1 MSGPF
6 VGQASL
12 MDLFNIFER
21 KLHIVTEEE
30 PLEKMLNKT
39 LQRGGDLYFDNLC
52 HTLHGLSEI
61 CLPPILKV
69 LVEWYEKYDESLCLS
84 MLSPIAT
91 PELRLKLHK
100 KLLAVN
106 YLFCLVLI
114 EILPQVEFHLP
125 QCDPLI
131 KKVLEICFKNV
142 QYREPSAVGINK
154 TNHLVV
160 AETYGEVVGVL
171 SSTYFT
177 HIHRIFMTHIT
188 ELKKDVSQTA
198 AQQIVALIMSMK
210 FLRINSSQVEDFENG
225 LKFLD
230 DLGSLL
236 LEVKDKDVKHAVMGL
251 LVEILLP
258 VAAQIK
264 RETNIPALISLVQ
277 KLYTTTNDMISKKQH
292 KLAAFPLI
300 TCLLCVS
307 QKHFFLANWVQFLNS
322 CLSHLK
328 NKDPQVA
335 RVALESLYRLLWVY
349 MIRNNADGN
358 AATRSRL
365 DSICGSLFPKGNR
378 YIVPRDAP
386 LNIFVKIIHFI
397 SQQKLDFAFK
407 EIIFDLLCVNNR
419 TQRSLYA
426 ERMNVGIRALM
437 VIADGLQQ
445 KDDPPAMPKSMGP
458 SASGT
463 VHKTKRKQYITRPLT
478 NEISKSIGIDQ
489 FYPQCRKAFD
499 SILRLLDTQIG
510 KPLMMSSIQNRGK
523 EPDELISGD
532 AKPKLDLFR
541 TCIAAIPRL
550 LPDPMSHVDLIDLLT
565 RLTVH
570 LDEELRN
577 MSGIT
582 LQTIIGE
589 FPDWREQVFISHI
602 SLIQSHIYDFF
613 PQILDDSLRLMLQS
627 LTTWKTAITA
637 EKKREAEKIIPTSP
651 PSCHSS
657 HVTSNSTHSTHI
669 SVSFPNT
676 VTSASSILSNSSSPH
691 QPTPSL
697 CSLPESSSLHSIP
710 TAMTSLST
718 TTTPT
723 HSQGAPSTST
733 PIGGSGNSTLSVL
746 HQMEGLAIVY
756 LCQTRSNPRAIAVK
770 ILKEIQLI
778 YDLLGIEMIDTPVID
793 VLDQATPYVVKKYIE
808 HVPIKERMSWNM
820 DFSSVCDKISTIE
833 TDNTLV
839 NSDRGNEYFQWDPWG
854 CALSGYAEIKHLLTK
869 CPSAVAAAWPILFS
883 RLNAVSGYVDPNN
896 PQNESRSSLLR
907 GSKSKGTSSI
917 LGEQL
922 GQEAC
927 LALWQKYLIMCC
939 ALAPA
944 PYNLS
949 QRSFSPTN
957 SMDGPVDVFRSVSA
971 SLRSSRTPVPNSL
984 SQLISKVCMILR
996 WENLTDIRDSVVLGV
1011 GSINPLA
1018 FDMMLEELK
1027 SNGILREATE
1037 KKAETNL
1044 RRRKRKD
1051 LLRLQIIRVIEVAI
1065 FRGLLLVHSAGSS
1078 DFILHPHV
1086 VDFIDSMRVN
1096 LESDHDRDITV
1107 VTKLRLHFAKL
1118 IHLIIDSTP
1127 HLSRHTLFSDE
1138 RRHKLFYLFIN
1149 WCSRAIA
1156 ADRKFRDKEVGSYVE
1171 QKSVLAMSRILCCGP
1186 IFEPAKSIGE
1196 DGYLYGWLEKL
1207 IISTNPTMQA
1217 EVEEMLAWMLELNES
1232 GVLLDWLMM
1241 QCYTQPP
1248 TVACRCFRA
1257 LVRVFSRRDFPCE
1270 FVSLFVL
1277 CQSMLAVNSVTDC
1290 ALHMI
1295 EILRKQFLETSNIH
1309 ATSPAQQVTPIV
1321 QMRNQADVLTN
1332 IYNGCHILPIEQ
1344 HDVCT
1349 RLANSYPHLTVTIF
1363 SEVSYR
1369 LETESC
1375 SNKSQL
1381 LALLQ
1386 PWISNLEL
1394 VDQNVVE
1401 EAAEGPRGWGSEEAT
1416 QLVLNNLLYLTVTLS
1431 NDHEKELA
1439 EESLLPFTKRICV
1452 MMSQVVGTR
1461 ISSILLEWL
1470 STVHDSSKITLD
1482 RSEIPPYYRW
1492 KDENSERK
1500 ANEGSI
1506 ARDSLEREEPTK
1518 EGVRLLPMPAYG
1530 GHYSPLS
1537 QFLPPV
1543 VQPVQFFNKSEVG
1556 LLLVCDI
1563 IRTRCSVDWSES
1575 MALLLHF
1582 SILRLDS
1589 LRPALCRHAR
1599 QTIINVI
1606 MLYMEKNQLA
1616 LVSSI
1621 LLKNEMI
1628 YGTETSPIIGE
1639 IAVGVCRGESP
1650 SFARAT
1656 ADEYRKMIFASPS
1669 LFSQNDLLSAVVFCM
1684 SEEMDTPFWAN
1695 EDANSRNWRVPSF
1708 EQLSCTVHHI
1718 VRLLI
1723 NKMPMIEVIWTQLAM
1738 KMALSTSNRHLAGRC
1753 FQIVSALEQ
1762 PPGPW
1767 IPSLMSRLVETA
1779 GEQHDETQSYVT
1791 DLMLCLTDCSPYISP
1806 TIMEAIEMRQVISPT
1821 HMRSTSYT
1829 PAFVRQSVIYSRVQQ
1844 SDKKNARLSL
1854 LVADQESWAS
1864 KSPDALVRSKS
1875 AEQLQSE
1882 NDVNEETMSRM
1893 QILAIAV
1900 SMMES
1905 GIENEFLLA
1914 LNLLNKVLDVPTSQK
1929 VQCLAKYD
1937 KMVGQLEWKNF
1948 NGIISLITRGAIIPT
1963 AYESS
1968 IQAMIQLS
1976 DVLSEEVVG
1985 GPNGIAIFV
1994 THTLP
1999 YLATNFDAPNSLC
2012 INVANAIAAFCDE
2025 SIKTQSGAPADHPF
2039 VHLSTIMRQY
2049 AMRTF
2054 MKDAQ
2059 QFMKCVL
2066 HHHRLLTEDTASPDV
2081 QKVTLVKIDLKSPQ
2095 VLNPHW
2101 RINFIVPRDNYGVIR
2116 SVSRF
2121 LQGNNWPDVSK
2132 IYKTIVEKWRN
2143 ENPDQN
2149 AHFSLEVTGPT
2160 GTSGVVTVKPSE
2172 EIGKSEKVSEEK
2184 SSEKP
2189 SIEVATTSLKRYP
2202 PAHMRVR
2209 DKLVGI
2215 LSASGLRIGLPSSVS
2230 LVFSRSDL
2238 GSATS
2243 STERICASSQ
2253 EVASTMSLPD
2263 PSQSGITDSFP
2274 RVFKEFD
2281 FLEAEHDSVSETADS
2296 CFGWLSTMRPTREK
2310 DDERASIRSSL
2321 RNLSSGGQGG
2331 EEEEEEPEEDEESES
2346 HEEEENS
2353 ESDDLPRKVE
2363 DDDLEE
2369 EDEDEEER
2377 TPCPSECCDDDRE
2390 DVEMMLRQDI
2400 EAYASR
2406 GGSVAASSMAD
2417 DDLRSRLTNNIVS
2430 ISSQMTE
2437 HRHLEEENTSV
2448 DGSSVCAYSNA
2459 SMLASEYYPNRTRS
2473 LRIQCSHHLDSRIER
2488 EFSMSVNEINESND
2502 CNLLAYGTLL
2512 STQLYKSSCGKVCA
2526 LLRDASHILTNRA
2539 MSRSF
2544 ASAQETLCNVV
2555 DIPFLFV
2562 TEQFLRNSPICQR
2575 LKFTLNELKEH
2586 WETFDERRDQCQ
2598 KNTTNFGRKYKLFEI
2613 LDFRKKNLKGI
2624 NSLRSAY
2631 KLSAL
2636 GGSTSSFSL
2645 TSELD
2650 LGKLLNKLVFQ
2661 EKQRGLKTFGNF
2673 KCELILLLILR
2684 NLEDILCCSDM
2695 CLINHT

>member
-1 MSGPF
+1 MSSVTKKGRLGRRKSDPGTLTVRSTADKIATCELPWGGTRMVTLGPLDLTQSSGPF

-12 MDLFNIFER
+12 MDLFNCFER
-21 KLHIVTEEE
+21 KLNTVTEEE
-30 PLEKMLNKT
+30 PIEKMLNKT

-61 CLPPILKV
+61 CLPPILKI
-69 LVEWYEKYDESLCLS
+69 LVEWHEKYDESLSLS
-84 MLSPIAT
+84 MLSPNIT
-91 PELRLKLHK
+91 PDLRLKLAK

-125 QCDPLI
+125 QCDPLV

-142 QYREPSAVGINK
+142 QYREPSTVGINK

-160 AETYGEVVGVL
+160 AETYGEVLGVL

-177 HIHRIFMTHIT
+177 HIHRIFMTHII

-210 FLRINSSQVEDFENG
+210 FLRINSSQVEDFESG

-230 DLGSLL
+230 DLASLL

-277 KLYTTTNDMISKKQH
+277 KLYITTNDMISKKQH
-292 KLAAFPLI
+292 KL
-300 TCLLCVS
+300 
-307 QKHFFLANWVQFLNS
+307 KHFFLANWVQFLNA

-328 NKDPQVA
+328 NKDTQVA

-550 LPDPMSHVDLIDLLT
+550 LPDPMSHVPNPLNCYFQDLIDLLT

-602 SLIQSHIYDFF
+602 SLIQSQISDFY

-627 LTTWKTAITA
+627 LTTWNKAIVA
-637 EKKREAEKIIPTSP
+637 EKKRDAEKVLPTSP
-651 PSCHSS
+651 PSTHHSTALS
-657 HVTSNSTHSTHI
+657 HAHTTSTHSTHI

-676 VTSASSILSNSSSPH
+676 VTSASSIMSASSSSPH

-710 TAMTSLST
+710 TAITNSA

-723 HSQGAPSTST
+723 HSHGAPSTSI
-733 PIGGSGNSTLSVL
+733 PIGGAGSSTLKSRF
-746 HQMEGLAIVY
+746 LANEKN
-756 LCQTRSNPRAIAVK
+756 SANSDNA
-770 ILKEIQLI
+770 IQLSTFESI
-778 YDLLGIEMIDTPVID
+778 YNP
-793 VLDQATPYVVKKYIE
+793 
-808 HVPIKERMSWNM
+808 
-820 DFSSVCDKISTIE
+820 
-833 TDNTLV
+833 LV
-839 NSDRGNEYFQWDPWG
+839 NCDRGNEYFQWDPWG
-854 CALSGYAEIKHLLTK
+854 CALSGYAEMRHLLTR
-869 CPSAVAAAWPILFS
+869 CPSAVAAAWPVLFS

-907 GSKSKGTSSI
+907 GSKSKGSSSI

-957 SMDGPVDVFRSVSA
+957 SMDGPGDVFRSVSA

-1011 GSINPLA
+1011 GSINPMA
-1018 FDMMLEELK
+1018 FDMMLDELK

-1065 FRGLLLVHSAGSS
+1065 FRGLLLVHSSGSS
-1078 DFILHPHV
+1078 SEYTLHPHV

-1127 HLSRHTLFSDE
+1127 HLSRHTLFSEE
-1138 RRHKLFYLFIN
+1138 RRHNLFYLFIN

-1207 IISTNPTMQA
+1207 IVSTNPTMQS

-1248 TVACRCFRA
+1248 AVACRCFRA

-1295 EILRKQFLETSNIH
+1295 EILRKQFLDTSNLH
-1309 ATSPAQQVTPIV
+1309 ATSPAQQVAPIV
-1321 QMRNQADVLTN
+1321 QMRSQTDV
-1332 IYNGCHILPIEQ
+1332 IQSVYNNGHILPIEQ

-1349 RLANSYPHLTVTIF
+1349 RLANAYPHLTVTIF

-1369 LETESC
+1369 LETDNC

-1381 LALLQ
+1381 LGLLQ

-1431 NDHEKELA
+1431 SDYEKELA
-1439 EESLLPFTKRICV
+1439 EVWKTLAISFPANLPAILNFFYTTTLLSQESLLPYTKRICV
-1452 MMSQVVGTR
+1452 LVSQCVGTR

-1470 STVHDSSKITLD
+1470 STVHDSSKISLE

-1500 ANEGSI
+1500 ANEGSA
-1506 ARDSLEREEPTK
+1506 ARDSLEREEPMK
-1518 EGVRLLPMPAYG
+1518 DGVRLLPMPAYG

-1606 MLYMEKNQLA
+1606 MLYMDKSQLA
-1616 LVSSI
+1616 LVSAI

-1628 YGTETSPIIGE
+1628 YGTETSEIIGE
-1639 IAVGVCRGESP
+1639 VAVGVCRGESP

-1656 ADEYRKMIFASPS
+1656 ADEYRKMIFASPT
-1669 LFSQNDLLSAVVFCM
+1669 LFSHNDLLSAVVFCM
-1684 SEEMDTPFWAN
+1684 SE
-1695 EDANSRNWRVPSF
+1695 
-1708 EQLSCTVHHI
+1708 
-1718 VRLLI
+1718 
-1723 NKMPMIEVIWTQLAM
+1723 K
-1738 KMALSTSNRHLAGRC
+1738 
-1753 FQIVSALEQ
+1753 
-1762 PPGPW
+1762 
-1767 IPSLMSRLVETA
+1767 
-1779 GEQHDETQSYVT
+1779 
-1791 DLMLCLTDCSPYISP
+1791 
-1806 TIMEAIEMRQVISPT
+1806 
-1821 HMRSTSYT
+1821 
-1829 PAFVRQSVIYSRVQQ
+1829 
-1844 SDKKNARLSL
+1844 
-1854 LVADQESWAS
+1854 
-1864 KSPDALVRSKS
+1864 
-1875 AEQLQSE
+1875 
-1882 NDVNEETMSRM
+1882 
-1893 QILAIAV
+1893 
-1900 SMMES
+1900 
-1905 GIENEFLLA
+1905 
-1914 LNLLNKVLDVPTSQK
+1914 
-1929 VQCLAKYD
+1929 
-1937 KMVGQLEWKNF
+1937 
-1948 NGIISLITRGAIIPT
+1948 
-1963 AYESS
+1963 
-1968 IQAMIQLS
+1968 
-1976 DVLSEEVVG
+1976 
-1985 GPNGIAIFV
+1985 
-1994 THTLP
+1994 
-1999 YLATNFDAPNSLC
+1999 
-2012 INVANAIAAFCDE
+2012 
-2025 SIKTQSGAPADHPF
+2025 
-2039 VHLSTIMRQY
+2039 
-2049 AMRTF
+2049 
-2054 MKDAQ
+2054 
-2059 QFMKCVL
+2059 
-2066 HHHRLLTEDTASPDV
+2066 
-2081 QKVTLVKIDLKSPQ
+2081 
-2095 VLNPHW
+2095 
-2101 RINFIVPRDNYGVIR
+2101 
-2116 SVSRF
+2116 
-2121 LQGNNWPDVSK
+2121 
-2132 IYKTIVEKWRN
+2132 
-2143 ENPDQN
+2143 
-2149 AHFSLEVTGPT
+2149 
-2160 GTSGVVTVKPSE
+2160 
-2172 EIGKSEKVSEEK
+2172 
-2184 SSEKP
+2184 
-2189 SIEVATTSLKRYP
+2189 
-2202 PAHMRVR
+2202 
-2209 DKLVGI
+2209 
-2215 LSASGLRIGLPSSVS
+2215 
-2230 LVFSRSDL
+2230 
-2238 GSATS
+2238 
-2243 STERICASSQ
+2243 
-2253 EVASTMSLPD
+2253 
-2263 PSQSGITDSFP
+2263 
-2274 RVFKEFD
+2274 
-2281 FLEAEHDSVSETADS
+2281 
-2296 CFGWLSTMRPTREK
+2296 
-2310 DDERASIRSSL
+2310 
-2321 RNLSSGGQGG
+2321 
-2331 EEEEEEPEEDEESES
+2331 
-2346 HEEEENS
+2346 
-2353 ESDDLPRKVE
+2353 
-2363 DDDLEE
+2363 
-2369 EDEDEEER
+2369 
-2377 TPCPSECCDDDRE
+2377 
-2390 DVEMMLRQDI
+2390 
-2400 EAYASR
+2400 
-2406 GGSVAASSMAD
+2406 
-2417 DDLRSRLTNNIVS
+2417 
-2430 ISSQMTE
+2430 
-2437 HRHLEEENTSV
+2437 
-2448 DGSSVCAYSNA
+2448 
-2459 SMLASEYYPNRTRS
+2459 
-2473 LRIQCSHHLDSRIER
+2473 
-2488 EFSMSVNEINESND
+2488 
-2502 CNLLAYGTLL
+2502 
-2512 STQLYKSSCGKVCA
+2512 
-2526 LLRDASHILTNRA
+2526 
-2539 MSRSF
+2539 
-2544 ASAQETLCNVV
+2544 
-2555 DIPFLFV
+2555 
-2562 TEQFLRNSPICQR
+2562 
-2575 LKFTLNELKEH
+2575 
-2586 WETFDERRDQCQ
+2586 
-2598 KNTTNFGRKYKLFEI
+2598 
-2613 LDFRKKNLKGI
+2613 
-2624 NSLRSAY
+2624 
-2631 KLSAL
+2631 
-2636 GGSTSSFSL
+2636 
-2645 TSELD
+2645 
-2650 LGKLLNKLVFQ
+2650 
-2661 EKQRGLKTFGNF
+2661 
-2673 KCELILLLILR
+2673 
-2684 NLEDILCCSDM
+2684 
-2695 CLINHT
+2695 